1 MEEAQIGRTDPS
13 NSVAMLP
20 LRLNTQTGVG
30 YSTLV
35 TSGYAL
41 TKSVDKSS
49 NGIRVDNQ

>member
-13 NSVAMLP
+13 NPVATLP

-30 YSTLV
+30 YSTGLLPG
-35 TSGYAL
+35 TAL
-41 TKSVDKSS
+41 TTSVNKSS